1 MRQQM
6 RSKRKEKHINSLFV
20 RIIIVV
26 TTGILCL
33 SLLLTGINITLSK
46 EVFAENFAESQQ
58 KIFNQI
64 DLEFYDFYKDIA
76 DIMTVVSTSDVVRE
90 YMTDRFGSQEEER
103 ADILEMKKLIDKSAF
118 SEHTELNMVI
128 LSMAGKSYIHNSSDA
143 MTEKAS
149 ELLQSQISREVVEE
163 PKFLASRYLERGF
176 TEIMKKS
183 PVVVFAKAILNP
195 DSGKMEGI
203 IYITIKESDFRG
215 MYNYFTSNSSK
226 ILVFN
231 QNRELLSASEE
242 EYFHGENMRE
252 ILQVMDDM
260 EMADVKH
267 LTQRQSGEVKS
278 YQMQNLQNT
287 RYKLIGII
295 NPEDAFGEQY
305 HVGVVLFITVV
316 ISMLVAVI
324 IFYLIRSQTRP
335 IYRLA
340 DTMSKVREGNLKEY
354 VQVKGTQEVRQ
365 LSQAYNDMI
374 WEIEQYVEKIY
385 RIEEEKRTAEIHAL
399 QMQINPHYMYNTL
412 ASIKWLALQGNVQKT
427 TQVIDAFIFLLR
439 NTISNTAEFITVDS
453 EIQNLK
459 NYVLINQVRYGDN
472 VNVEFFV
479 PPQCGGYKLP
489 KLILQPFVENAFFHG
504 FPEGK
509 KGTIQIFVKKEG
521 GYLRFDIVDDGIG
534 MNAEKL
540 MALKNKDGHKGE
552 HFTGIGIN
560 NVDDRVKMIYG
571 VDYGINIIS
580 EENQGTTV
588 IIRLPLRK

>member
-64 DLEFYDFYKDIA
+64 DLEFYDFYKDIS

-90 YMTDRFGSQEEER
+90 YMTDRFGSQEVER

-260 EMADVKH
+260 EKADVKH

-459 NYVLINQVRYGDN
+459 NYVLINQVRYGVN
-472 VNVEFFV
+472 VNVEFSV
-479 PPQCGGYKLP
+479 PLQCGGYKLP

-521 GYLRFDIVDDGIG
+521 DYLRFDIVDDGIG

-588 IIRLPLRK
+588 TIRLPLRK

>member
-26 TTGILCL
+26 TMGILCL

-64 DLEFYDFYKDIA
+64 DLEFYDFYKDIS

-90 YMTDRFGSQEEER
+90 YMTDRFGSQEVER

-260 EMADVKH
+260 EKADVKH

-472 VNVEFFV
+472 VNVEFSV
-479 PPQCGGYKLP
+479 PLQCGGYKLP

-509 KGTIQIFVKKEG
+509 KEQS
-521 GYLRFDIVDDGIG
+521 RF
-534 MNAEKL
+534 L
-540 MALKNKDGHKGE
+540 
-552 HFTGIGIN
+552 
-560 NVDDRVKMIYG
+560 
-571 VDYGINIIS
+571 
-580 EENQGTTV
+580 
-588 IIRLPLRK
+588 

>member
-64 DLEFYDFYKDIA
+64 DLEFYDFYKDIS

-90 YMTDRFGSQEEER
+90 YMTDRFGSQEVER

-260 EMADVKH
+260 EKADVKH

-472 VNVEFFV
+472 VNVEFSV
-479 PPQCGGYKLP
+479 PLQCGGYKLP

-521 GYLRFDIVDDGIG
+521 DYLRFDIVDDGIG

-588 IIRLPLRK
+588 TIRLPLRK